1 MPRTKKSEPETN
13 GTPPAPETT
22 IAAAI
27 QQRYGLAIGELA
39 PAIAQAFW
47 SELDEQVRIE
57 MVKLAA
63 GQSFHEPV
71 MKQLKGSGDRV
82 RLLAPSTTEAEALL
96 ATR

>member
-13 GTPPAPETT
+13 GTTPTPEAS

-39 PAIAQAFW
+39 PAIASAFW
-47 SELDEQVRIE
+47 SELDQAVRVE
-57 MVKLAA
+57 MVKLATE
-63 GQSFHEPV
+63 QSFHEPV
-71 MKQLKGSGDRV
+71 MKQLKGESDRV
-82 RLLAPSTTEAEALL
+82 RLLPPSTVEAEALV